1 MPAIRAMADE
11 LVCDVGGSLLV
22 ARRADSWE
30 AIVAVLMSLEAEHHH
45 YFHQVMRGCRTLS
58 NSTPEVDGLHD
69 LLADRDQ
76 VMFDLALDRE
86 RRRETQGYVTPAEAR
101 AFLQMS
107 HRLSLAQG
115 TMPPANPVAGA
126 YFRAL
131 DQGTAALADNMPKRC
146 RPDQTRRPL
155 PSTQQRRPPR
165 SSMHSGK
172 RVSSRHSPGRCSRD
186 RGIASHVSAASR
198 RTCSS
203 RSTATTPPTRRGA
216 GSSPF
221 LRTRSWP
228 DVRSRHAH
236 SRAREAWDAAL
247 AVCNLGLENWPSRWL
262 QRKGHDGPTVVEP
275 GAALPD
281 DFLAGHNLVTVFQ
294 VGWTVLHDDVSMYAA
309 DRLIRVLTRLRCR
322 DREIQAGLDARR
334 IEMARH
340 WQAGAPW
347 RARNA
352 LDVIAILDMPAW
364 AALLGLIAECPVIHA
379 GIGALRSR
387 MRSVSASAFE
397 FISENSHIAIAREFM
412 QSLPAILRR

>member
-146 RPDQTRRPL
+146 RPDQTRRP
-155 PSTQQRRPPR
+155 SRAR
-165 SSMHSGK
+165 SSGGRRGRRCTPGSGY
-172 RVSSRHSPGRCSRD
+172 RRATAPGVA
-186 RGIASHVSAASR
+186 RGIAGSLPMSPPHPGAHAVRARPRPRRLRDEERGARLSCEHDHGRMFAPGTPIHGPGRRGMRPLRSVTWASR
-198 RTCSS
+198 TGRLV
-203 RSTATTPPTRRGA
+203 
-216 GSSPF
+216 GSSGRDTTVP
-221 LRTRSWP
+221 LLSNP
-228 DVRSRHAH
+228 AP
-236 SRAREAWDAAL
+236 L
-247 AVCNLGLENWPSRWL
+247 Y
-262 QRKGHDGPTVVEP
+262 PTTFSP
-275 GAALPD
+275 
-281 DFLAGHNLVTVFQ
+281 HNLVTVFQ